1 MIRTAPAL
9 IAWLLRSGG
18 YAGITMPWGV
28 VYITPERIDD
38 AGLRAHESVHL
49 MQIERDGAWL
59 FTARVIWYLL
69 RYGYDKSPYE
79 LEARRIS
86 GVN

>member
-1 MIRTAPAL
+1 MIQIAPKPL
-9 IAWLLRSGG
+9 AWLLRRGG
-18 YAGITMPWGV
+18 YAGITMPWSV
-28 VYITPERIDD
+28 VYITPERIND

-49 MQIERDGAWL
+49 MQIERDGAVL
-59 FTARVIWYLL
+59 FTIRVLWYLG